1 MSAVIIGIEGTMLL
15 AQEAAQLRRP
25 FCAGV
30 ILFSRNYS
38 SPAQLKRLCATI
50 RAQHP
55 DAIICVDQEGGRV
68 QRFREGFT
76 ALPAMGALGRCF
88 DRRPLLA
95 CELAEAVGVIIA
107 YELRQFGIDFSFP
120 PVLDL
125 HAPISEVIGDRAL
138 HANPAV
144 VVTLADAL
152 RHGLGN
158 VGMIAVGKHYPG
170 HGRVAGDS
178 HHVLPQDPRSTDE
191 REPDLY
197 PFIRQIESGIEAL
210 MPAHIVLP
218 QRDHRPASFSPVH
231 IKELRARGFDGAII
245 SDDLDMAGA
254 LGIADPAERIQAALD
269 AGADVT
275 LMCNDFSAIRQALTR
290 NYFHR
295 DPAASARRLANLRG
309 RPFDA
314 AALEPAYRAAQ
325 EKLQAHAAQLL

>member
-1 MSAVIIGIEGTMLL
+1 M
-15 AQEAAQLRRP
+15 
-25 FCAGV
+25 
-30 ILFSRNYS
+30 
-38 SPAQLKRLCATI
+38 
-50 RAQHP
+50 
-55 DAIICVDQEGGRV
+55 
-68 QRFREGFT
+68 
-76 ALPAMGALGRCF
+76 
-88 DRRPLLA
+88 
-95 CELAEAVGVIIA
+95 
-107 YELRQFGIDFSFP
+107 RQFGIDFSFT

-125 HAPISEVIGDRAL
+125 HDPVSEVIGDRAL

-152 RHGLGN
+152 RRGLGN

-210 MPAHIVLP
+210 MPAHIVFP

-295 DPAASARRLANLRG
+295 DPATSARRLANLRG

>member
-107 YELRQFGIDFSFP
+107 YELRQFGIDFSFT

-125 HAPISEVIGDRAL
+125 HDPVSEVIGDRAL

-152 RHGLGN
+152 RRGLGN

-210 MPAHIVLP
+210 MPAHIVFP
-218 QRDHRPASFSPVH
+218 QHDHRPASFSPVH

>member
-1 MSAVIIGIEGTMLL
+1 MN
-15 AQEAAQLRRP
+15 
-25 FCAGV
+25 CA
-30 ILFSRNYS
+30 S
-38 SPAQLKRLCATI
+38 
-50 RAQHP
+50 
-55 DAIICVDQEGGRV
+55 
-68 QRFREGFT
+68 
-76 ALPAMGALGRCF
+76 
-88 DRRPLLA
+88 
-95 CELAEAVGVIIA
+95 VIIA
-107 YELRQFGIDFSFP
+107 YELRQFSIDFSFT

-125 HAPISEVIGDRAL
+125 HDPVSEVIGDRAL

-152 RHGLGN
+152 RRGLGN

-170 HGRVAGDS
+170 HGRVVGDS

-210 MPAHIVLP
+210 MPAHIVFP

>member
-107 YELRQFGIDFSFP
+107 YELRQFGIDFSFT

-152 RHGLGN
+152 RRGLGN

-197 PFIRQIESGIEAL
+197 PFIRQIESGIE
-210 MPAHIVLP
+210 
-218 QRDHRPASFSPVH
+218 
-231 IKELRARGFDGAII
+231 GAII